1 MYDKYT
7 YEKVQKLVQE
17 YELKWGIKLNI
28 HNLPYNTSPEEFLKI
43 MSEIVI
49 TGESL
54 ESRIKE

>member
-54 ESRIKE
+54 ESKIKE